1 MVGGVLI
8 VRVFVVVGGLVAV
21 GGSLA
26 VVVVA
31 RSLVVPRRRRSRS
44 ASAVNGVVTGW
55 GRSRSNCLV
64 LDNLAFGCRTVG
76 HAGSLGAM
84 RDGSIR
90 KQAGAEEGERRR
102 RREQAGA
109 VQAGYAAGRCNH
121 GSSNLGTSLASEA
134 RAFLIAM
141 MMGTGQHFISNSH
154 LRLRP
159 ARASLLWSGRRLLPA
174 ASWPTSQ
181 TYRPP
186 HRPLRPHLPKLPLLL
201 PLLLLPPPLNLD
213 PLLRHKS
220 FPIPSSE
227 LHQRCKM
234 ATVAPF
240 ICLCWPAW
248 SSLLPSS
255 LTFTGNI
262 ARLT

>member
-1 MVGGVLI
+1 MRPMALLWRLLFVSGVVIWLMVARVAVVLLEFMAARIRALVGGWIVGGLLMVGGVLI

-159 ARASLLWSGRRLLPA
+159 LVHPCS
-174 ASWPTSQ
+174 
-181 TYRPP
+181 
-186 HRPLRPHLPKLPLLL
+186 PL
-201 PLLLLPPPLNLD
+201 D
-213 PLLRHKS
+213 
-220 FPIPSSE
+220 
-227 LHQRCKM
+227 
-234 ATVAPF
+234 
-240 ICLCWPAW
+240 
-248 SSLLPSS
+248 
-255 LTFTGNI
+255 
-262 ARLT
+262 